1 MKNRPLDHCLKL
13 AGWPKTGLVQVELRI
28 KNKKNSASPIKNPG
42 WLSDSV
48 DLAWSRQNLTI
59 NLLIFLSKNIYFF
72 LSKWCYFD
80 FLKFYF
86 RLTLSIRDLSLTS
99 NQFSNQILKL
109 CFGQDDSFH
118 LVKAGTCKEVDF
130 LLFFI
135 LFFLYFWFISIN
147 INML

>member
-13 AGWPKTGLVQVELRI
+13 AGWPKTGLIQVELRI
-28 KNKKNSASPIKNPG
+28 KNKKNSASPIKNLG

-48 DLAWSRQNLTI
+48 DLVWSRQNLTI
-59 NLLIFLSKNIYFF
+59 NSLIFLSENIFF
-72 LSKWCYFD
+72 YQNDVILIF
-80 FLKFYF
+80 FFFF

-109 CFGQDDSFH
+109 CFGQDYSFH
-118 LVKAGTCKEVDF
+118 LVKARTCKEVDF